1 MKRLTTLS
9 KTSASD
15 GRNIY
20 VVKTILKQVGK
31 SESLISFV
39 EDRKGHDWRYALNF
53 DKAKKELNWQP
64 KVNFTD
70 GIKKTINWYV
80 ENQSWINSVKHFPGK

>member
-1 MKRLTTLS
+1 M
-9 KTSASD
+9 
-15 GRNIY
+15 RNID

-39 EDRKGHDWRYALNF
+39 EDRKGHDWRYAINF
-53 DKAKKELNWQP
+53 AKAKKELNWQP

-70 GIKKTINWYV
+70 GIKKTINWYI
-80 ENQSWINSVKHFPGK
+80 ENTSWVNSVIKK